1 MLEVIVRTS
10 HLDLMGHVNNAKY
23 VEFLEWGRCDE
34 LEKIGIDLLSMI
46 REGTGMA
53 VVNLNIN
60 FRREAFYGDHLLIE
74 TTLKEIRNQKIG
86 ILQQSITRKESGEV
100 VCDAEVTFLFL
111 DLKAHKS
118 IAMPENFRRLLP
130 DASVS
135 KTETPNPDTNV

>member
-34 LEKIGIDLLSMI
+34 LEKNGIDLLAMI
-46 REGTGMA
+46 KGGTGMA

-60 FRREAFYGDHLLIE
+60 FRREAFFGDHLLIE
-74 TTLKEIRNQKIG
+74 TTLKDIRNQKIG
-86 ILQQSITRKESGEV
+86 ILEQSIIRKESGEI

-118 IAMPENFRRLLP
+118 IIMPENFRRLLP
-130 DASVS
+130 ETTTDAKAPGSA
-135 KTETPNPDTNV
+135 TNA